1 MTKDC
6 AERIL
11 DDWQSERD
19 TEELVAMNGHGV
31 RSGRA
36 GRSACSR
43 PFSLLRLLRRVFR
56 LHVGILGSPLE
67 SAA

>member
-1 MTKDC
+1 VAQDWRNSELKRGYGRMTKDC

-36 GRSACSR
+36 GRSA
-43 PFSLLRLLRRVFR
+43 
-56 LHVGILGSPLE
+56 
-67 SAA
+67 